1 MMLPFALLTALVASV
16 PVAAVPPPRT
26 ARAQTQALVQIVIA
40 AEVRGGRTRSPHQR
54 TVRTDEAGQTQILLQ
69 FE

>member
-1 MMLPFALLTALVASV
+1 MMLLSAPLLALAATAQTVDPQPSV
-16 PVAAVPPPRT
+16 TV
-26 ARAQTQALVQIVIA
+26 RAQTQVLVQIIQA
-40 AEVRGGRTRSPHQR
+40 AEVRDGQTSSPHQR

>member
-1 MMLPFALLTALVASV
+1 MLPFALLTAL
-16 PVAAVPPPRT
+16 AANTATPPTPPQM
-26 ARAQTQALVQIVIA
+26 ARAQAQALVQIIIA
-40 AEVRGGRTRSPHQR
+40 AEVRDGQTSAPHQR

>member
-16 PVAAVPPPRT
+16 PAPPPPPQT
-26 ARAQTQALVQIVIA
+26 ARAQTQALVQII
-40 AEVRGGRTRSPHQR
+40 HQR
-54 TVRTDEAGQTQILLQ
+54 TVRTDEAGQTQVLLQ

>member
-1 MMLPFALLTALVASV
+1 MMMPSALVMALVTSATASPAPQP
-16 PVAAVPPPRT
+16 PVV
-26 ARAQTQALVQIVIA
+26 RAQAQALVQIIMA
-40 AEVRGGRTRSPHQR
+40 AEVRDGRSTAPHQR